1 MDDILSQGG
10 DREPRPWPR
19 RLAVMAALL
28 VLTGAGVFYLSRPH
42 QQRAPAA
49 TPSTPATA
57 SPAPSEPSG
66 IAGQTLPWAT
76 SLRLPITGAQP
87 VWFSPA
93 SGHSEPIGGL
103 PDVSTG
109 YQFIRAVGGWAVRAN
124 PGGLLECGDCVK
136 PSMPVWFLAD
146 GARSVTRV
154 GTATLVAPSA
164 TAGAVWLTSYSPG
177 VSIHTATGMAQEV
190 SSTGS
195 PLHPPVKLP
204 PGYIIDQATDR
215 GLLLAP
221 ASQQSGT
228 PVYQLWNPAAPRD
241 SRTFTGVIA
250 ASPTEIA
257 WTSPCASTCRI
268 QVLDLATG
276 RHTAVAL
283 PAASS
288 AAAGAFSP
296 SEGLLALQVTSANTG
311 DDGALAMRLEVASVA
326 NGRLT
331 AVPGTFVGSDAL
343 VGFGW
348 PTSGD
353 SLVAKFIFTTKVQ
366 LASWHPGATRP
377 AVTVIQPG
385 TDQASLILG

>member
-10 DREPRPWPR
+10 DREPSRWPR
-19 RLAVMAALL
+19 RLAVMAAL
-28 VLTGAGVFYLSRPH
+28 VVVAGAGIFYLSRPH
-42 QQRAPAA
+42 QQRASVA

-66 IAGQTLPWAT
+66 ITGATLPWAT
-76 SLRLPITGAQP
+76 SLRLPITGSQP

-103 PDVSTG
+103 PDLNTG
-109 YQFIRAVGGWAVRAN
+109 YQFIRTAGGWAVQAN
-124 PGGLLECGDCVK
+124 PAGLLECSGCAK

-146 GARSVTRV
+146 GAQSVTRV

-164 TAGAVWLTSYSPG
+164 TADAVWLTSYSPG
-177 VSIHTATGMAQEV
+177 VSVTTAAGMAREV

-195 PLHPPVKLP
+195 PLHPQVKLP
-204 PGYIIDQATDR
+204 SGYIIDQGTDR

-221 ASQQSGT
+221 VSQQSGT
-228 PVYQLWNPAAPRD
+228 PVYLLWNPAAPRD

-257 WTSPCASTCRI
+257 WTSRCAPTCRV

-276 RHTAVAL
+276 RPTAVAL

-288 AAAGAFSP
+288 AASGAFSP
-296 SEGLLALQVTSANTG
+296 SEGFLALQVSSGNTG
-311 DDGALAMRLEVASVA
+311 DDGALAMQLEVASVA
-326 NGRLT
+326 SGRLT
-331 AVPGTFVGSDAL
+331 AMPGTFVSSDAL
-343 VGFGW
+343 LGFGW

-353 SLVAKFIFTTKVQ
+353 SLVAEFIFTTKAQ
-366 LASWHPGATRP
+366 LASWHPGASRP
-377 AVTVIQPG
+377 AVTVIRPG
-385 TDQASLILG
+385 NTQASLILG